1 MTPAYRVECQLKG
14 DVKAEYIFLHLFQ
27 ILYNVSSCNEKK
39 GYDTH
44 MSFKDLDKES
54 DEWKTHD

>member
-1 MTPAYRVECQLKG
+1 M
-14 DVKAEYIFLHLFQ
+14 FQ
-27 ILYNVSSCNEKK
+27 VAMKKK

-44 MSFKDLDKES
+44 MSFKDLDKET